1 MKFCIICYIHAEM
14 SYLGESGSW
23 DMSQNALAQSDS
35 RKFESSIS
43 LKQYDKM
50 ARFLYIDINL

>member
-1 MKFCIICYIHAEM
+1 MQKSHIWEK
-14 SYLGESGSW
+14 SGSS

-50 ARFLYIDINL
+50 ARFLYIDINS